1 MKSTNEIA
9 EILLEELQDKINK
22 INLKDTIYYNEF
34 LGDTSFLLAGL
45 LYSLIKEDSNID
57 NTIWI
62 DDSLI
67 TKVNRFDNI
76 ILIEGIMI
84 WGKDNTTE
92 QWVDPFKFNMNFN
105 NNFIDFTF
113 LFKDLDLNEISYES
127 FRNNRNYFSDEIE
140 NWKYRFNYK
149 DELNHRNNE

>member
-9 EILLEELQDKINK
+9 EILLEELQDNINK